1 VTICPSCNGPHLE
14 GLRFQHKSICD
25 FFETETQTQAA
36 DHARFRANHGR
47 AVIRDATPT
56 EILMLEV
63 LGAAEE
69 LETDSAGKEQ
79 IYVSFHGAMWSRSTT
94 DPYDKVPDEGH
105 TTTEEN

>member
-1 VTICPSCNGPHLE
+1 
-14 GLRFQHKSICD
+14 
-25 FFETETQTQAA
+25 
-36 DHARFRANHGR
+36 
-47 AVIRDATPT
+47 
-56 EILMLEV
+56 MLEV